1 MKRYINSSLTNF
13 NFVYLFDII
22 LVKFEMKYKD

>member
-22 LVKFEMKYKD
+22 LDKFKMKYKD